1 MAGRFVKHGNGY
13 RLVQSYRENGKPK
26 VRALMSVGKDPLEF
40 LKDDKI
46 AEVEKTRP
54 DIAEKL
60 RQIKKKRF
68 PSLLA
73 NDKTC
78 QLISKDLKEVNV
90 LPFNI

>member
-1 MAGRFVKHGNGY
+1 MAGSFVKHGNGY

-54 DIAEKL
+54 DFAEKL
-60 RQIKKKRF
+60 ESYLSRNFPIHRF
-68 PSLLA
+68 
-73 NDKTC
+73 
-78 QLISKDLKEVNV
+78 VY
-90 LPFNI
+90 